1 MTDEELD
8 REWKPN
14 GRRPQ
19 STIARMFSEE
29 LMDIFRIDNSVADLD
44 EKVDKRKQQIT
55 TQTSELEALEARI
68 REMEKRLKSP
78 PGADSP
84 DHDASSPRPA
94 PPEKDYPVRSRVPE
108 PQQQQ
113 HKYGGSRPGTARQS
127 QQAVPGALPPTPVGS
142 EGECDP
148 PVARPSTVAPRAPA
162 QSHLS
167 GSRPSTE
174 TSPSPPKR
182 KTTPGRDSASVK
194 SMSASSAFT
203 DYVIVPDPDGDR
215 ERDV

>member
-1 MTDEELD
+1 
-8 REWKPN
+8 
-14 GRRPQ
+14 
-19 STIARMFSEE
+19 
-29 LMDIFRIDNSVADLD
+29 
-44 EKVDKRKQQIT
+44 
-55 TQTSELEALEARI
+55 
-68 REMEKRLKSP
+68 MEKRLKSP

-84 DHDASSPRPA
+84 DHNASSPRPA

-108 PQQQQ
+108 PQQQQQ

-162 QSHLS
+162 QSHPS
-167 GSRPSTE
+167 GSRASTE
-174 TSPSPPKR
+174 TSPS
-182 KTTPGRDSASVK
+182 PGRDSASVK